1 MPLHLAVVAKWLLA
15 HAGGLLFTV
24 AANKL
29 TENMGLRPRQLTA
42 AEIEPLL
49 DRYFHEFEDR
59 ITNQLIERMDED
71 RLVTLN
77 SAIKS
82 IKTASMIVGMTELK
96 KGYLINAVGKLSDI
110 TSLPAQGRTGGF
122 ANVQL
127 ICLAYLGIAAIH
139 LEMNEP
145 HTDIAHKIVSAVYA
159 DPATAKQWFGEDF
172 IARLLAV
179 CPQCGTENLPGA
191 RYCKRDNYPLL
202 GRSITLPAS
211 STTSTT
217 IGIGRSLPRYC
228 SKGHVNPSGL
238 PTCVSCGELITA
250 SYCSFGH
257 VNMLGEGMCNSC
269 GEPLARLY

>member
-1 MPLHLAVVAKWLLA
+1 MPLHLAVVAQWLLA
-15 HAGGLLFTV
+15 HAGGLLFSV
-24 AANKL
+24 VANKL
-29 TENMGLRPRQLTA
+29 TENMGLNPRPLSAT
-42 AEIEPLL
+42 EIEPLL
-49 DRYFHEFEDR
+49 DRYFRQFEDR

-82 IKTASMIVGMTELK
+82 IRTASTMVGMTELK
-96 KGYLINAVGKLSDI
+96 KGYLINAVGKFSDI

-122 ANVQL
+122 ANAEL

-145 HTDIAHKIVSAVYA
+145 HTDIAHKIVTAVYA
-159 DPATAKQWFGEDF
+159 DPTTAKQWFGQDF

-179 CPQCGTENLPGA
+179 CPQCGTENPPGTKH
-191 RYCKRDNYPLL
+191 CKHDNYPLP
-202 GRSITLPAS
+202 GGSVTPPAPS
-211 STTSTT
+211 A
-217 IGIGRSLPRYC
+217 IGIGMGLPRYC
-228 SKGHVNPSGL
+228 SKGHVTPPGS
-238 PTCVSCGELITA
+238 PTCVSCGELIIA

-257 VNMLGEGMCNSC
+257 VNMLGEGLCNLC